1 MLNGITPAALS
12 ALMNNDLGN
21 FLVAS
26 TPGGIETQEKMGS
39 LKLRNEEL
47 FPKTIMHSDKTHS
60 DLEKEWGVKF
70 VEIENEKDGD
80 IFYKV
85 KLPLGWSIKPASSSS
100 CYWSNLVDNEN
111 RIRAKIFYKAAFYDR
126 SSHAF
131 ICKELEFHK
140 EDSSDVV

>member
-70 VEIENEKDGD
+70 V
-80 IFYKV
+80 
-85 KLPLGWSIKPASSSS
+85 
-100 CYWSNLVDNEN
+100 
-111 RIRAKIFYKAAFYDR
+111 
-126 SSHAF
+126 
-131 ICKELEFHK
+131 
-140 EDSSDVV
+140 